1 MVHIFNSNTC
11 TCIWYVTAV
20 NDDGSFRTYLSL
32 FASSDVMCGLLH
44 CVHLNE
50 KLMFWRET
58 LSVALPASFLTKGSK
73 TYVCRSATLDVG
85 LNMPDPGQ
93 VPDGAKCGHEK
104 VSFSLHIVWAHVFS
118 ALFRFQSANFYKLL
132 WIKPAMFFLYILTSY
147 FFKAT
152 SKNILEISSSII
164 FVFYRYVTTIHVHL

>member
-1 MVHIFNSNTC
+1 MC
-11 TCIWYVTAV
+11 VTAIHV
-20 NDDGSFRTYLSL
+20 LVYDICNDNGSFRTYLSL

-73 TYVCRSATLDVG
+73 TYICRSATLDVG

-104 VSFSLHIVWAHVFS
+104 VSLSLHISWACVFS
-118 ALFRFQSANFYKLL
+118 ALFRSLQTVVSCGG
-132 WIKPAMFFLYILTSY
+132 
-147 FFKAT
+147 
-152 SKNILEISSSII
+152 
-164 FVFYRYVTTIHVHL
+164 

>member
-1 MVHIFNSNTC
+1 MC
-11 TCIWYVTAV
+11 LTAIHV
-20 NDDGSFRTYLSL
+20 LVYDICNDNGSFRTYLSL

-73 TYVCRSATLDVG
+73 TYICRSATLDVG

-104 VSFSLHIVWAHVFS
+104 VSLSLHISWACVFS
-118 ALFRFQSANFYKLL
+118 ALFSSLQTVASCGV
-132 WIKPAMFFLYILTSY
+132 KPAMFFL
-147 FFKAT
+147 
-152 SKNILEISSSII
+152 
-164 FVFYRYVTTIHVHL
+164 